1 MKDTKR
7 VFLIGLL
14 VTLVVAVIVAQFAS
28 SSPDGLEH
36 VADQQGFA
44 ANATDHGLSD
54 SPLADYGDNLTDNST
69 VNTAVA
75 GAVGVLMTL
84 ALGYGVFW
92 LTARR
97 SDGTPP
103 ESA

>member
-7 VFLIGLL
+7 IFLIGLL
-14 VTLVVAVIVAQFAS
+14 VTLVVAVIFAQFAS

-54 SPLADYGDNLTDNST
+54 SPLADYGDNLTGNSG

-75 GAVGVLMTL
+75 GAAGVLITL

-92 LTARR
+92 LAARR
-97 SDGTPP
+97 SDRTPP

>member
-1 MKDTKR
+1 MKDTR
-7 VFLIGLL
+7 RIFLIGLL
-14 VTLVVAVIVAQFAS
+14 VTLVVAVIVSQFAS

-44 ANATDHGLSD
+44 ANATDHDLSD
-54 SPLADYGDNLTDNST
+54 SPLADYGDNLTGNSG

-75 GAVGVLMTL
+75 GAAGVLITL

-92 LTARR
+92 LVARR
-97 SDGTPP
+97 SDETPR